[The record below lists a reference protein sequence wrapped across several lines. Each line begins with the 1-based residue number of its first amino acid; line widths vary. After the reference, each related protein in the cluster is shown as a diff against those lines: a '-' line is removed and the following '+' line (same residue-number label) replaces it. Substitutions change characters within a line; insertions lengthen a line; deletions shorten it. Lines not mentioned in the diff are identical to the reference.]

1 MPDGFGLVPE
11 ELRQTATRIG
21 DVVSH
26 VAGAVWQGPSDD
38 YGHPG
43 VQMGWAGFIDQMK
56 THVETLRAKADGHGQ
71 NLVSAAASYLDRESG
86 VGQVLGQAG
95 SLLET
100 AADAVGDV
108 FGGGSKSGGNELPT
122 GFAPTGIAQRLNPG
136 GA

>member
-11 ELRQTATRIG
+11 ELRQTANKIG
-21 DVVSH
+21 DVIGQ

-56 THVETLRAKADGHGQ
+56 SHVETLRAKADGHGQ
-71 NLVSAAASYLDRESG
+71 NLVTAATSYLDRESG
-86 VGQVLGQAG
+86 VGQVLGKAG
-95 SLLET
+95 SLLES
-100 AADAVGDV
+100 AAGTLGDV
-108 FGGGSKSGGNELPT
+108 FSGGGNELPT

-136 GA
+136 GR

>member
-21 DVVSH
+21 DVIGQ

-43 VQMGWAGFIDQMK
+43 VQMGWAGFIDEMK

-71 NLVSAAASYLDRESG
+71 NLVTAAVSYLDRESG
-86 VGQVLGQAG
+86 VGQVLGHAG
-95 SLLET
+95 SLLES
-100 AADAVGDV
+100 AAGAVGDV
-108 FGGGSKSGGNELPT
+108 FGGGGNNELPT
-122 GFAPTGIAQRLNPG
+122 GFAPSGIAQRLNPG
-136 GA
+136 GR